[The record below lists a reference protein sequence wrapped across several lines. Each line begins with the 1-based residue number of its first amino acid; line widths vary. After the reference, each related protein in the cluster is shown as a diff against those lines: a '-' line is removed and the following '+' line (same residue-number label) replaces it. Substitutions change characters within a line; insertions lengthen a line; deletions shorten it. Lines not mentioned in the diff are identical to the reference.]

1 MTVPFDIFRLETGS
15 GALWF
20 GSAERL
26 ENAEA
31 RVQEF
36 GARPAVDYLI
46 LNQETGTELIIR
58 LDDADECRG

>member
-1 MTVPFDIFRLETGS
+1 MTVPFDIFRLETG

-26 ENAEA
+26 GNAKA
-31 RVQEF
+31 RVEES
-36 GARPAVDYLI
+36 GARRAIDYLT

-58 LDDADECRG
+58 LDDTDECRG